1 MDHEGIPDGLIGEY
15 VPIVEGFY
23 RSVPKPLFIIVPTL
37 NPEGVPC
44 LFCDATWRVSLRATI
59 MGLYKLYRFI

>member
-1 MDHEGIPDGLIGEY
+1 MDHEGIRDGLIGEY

-37 NPEGVPC
+37 NPEP
-44 LFCDATWRVSLRATI
+44 
-59 MGLYKLYRFI
+59 